1 MPIRLSVLHPL
12 MHDCDT
18 SPTGYTSALYAAA
31 PRAHSIYW
39 VFVGLVGRSPLAR
52 QLGAFFGFCFFFCFF
67 FLKTAG
73 EWHGKRRER
82 GHPPEC
88 SSARTEPGLSKAGS
102 RASPA
107 SSGKRSPARNVCGSA
122 QRSAT
127 AGGVPAPPKVCD
139 ALDNAVSIVV

>member
-52 QLGAFFGFCFFFCFF
+52 QLGAFFGFCFFFAFF
-67 FLKTAG
+67 FS
-73 EWHGKRRER
+73 KRQ
-82 GHPPEC
+82 G
-88 SSARTEPGLSKAGS
+88 SGTVSAGS
-102 RASPA
+102 GDTPQSVAPRAQSP
-107 SSGKRSPARNVCGSA
+107 
-122 QRSAT
+122 
-127 AGGVPAPPKVCD
+127 D
-139 ALDNAVSIVV
+139 

>member
-52 QLGAFFGFCFFFCFF
+52 QLGAFFGFCFFFA
-67 FLKTAG
+67 FLIFVFCPQIAVLFG
-73 EWHGKRRER
+73 GGGKNSPKRQ
-82 GHPPEC
+82 G
-88 SSARTEPGLSKAGS
+88 SGTVSAGS
-102 RASPA
+102 GDTPQSVAPRAQSP
-107 SSGKRSPARNVCGSA
+107 
-122 QRSAT
+122 
-127 AGGVPAPPKVCD
+127 D
-139 ALDNAVSIVV
+139 